1 LCWSLSTAKG
11 TLRYAYCSD
20 SRSLLPYYIRALF
33 PVVSALPQARS
44 GEPSIVCLFY
54 GIVGL
59 FYKYNMSLLPLHSVS
74 FPPILGIFWTPF
86 SHLGKDSSQCHD
98 YGIRAERK
106 RERERVHARARERGL
121 QFPRPSSCLN
131 ALPRARYPP
140 TSAPIM
146 PHPRQQH
153 VNRWYKVPHPVSRV
167 FVGLLSVSR
176 SLQC

>member
-1 LCWSLSTAKG
+1 MYWSLSTAKG

-59 FYKYNMSLLPLHSVS
+59 FYKYNMSLLPLCSVS

-86 SHLGKDSSQCHD
+86 AHLRKPKPQTGKTLRNVIRSIADGEPYKLPGTIEDASVIGGVEAAIASIG
-98 YGIRAERK
+98 YGS
-106 RERERVHARARERGL
+106 ARR
-121 QFPRPSSCLN
+121 
-131 ALPRARYPP
+131 
-140 TSAPIM
+140 
-146 PHPRQQH
+146 
-153 VNRWYKVPHPVSRV
+153 
-167 FVGLLSVSR
+167 
-176 SLQC
+176 

>member
-1 LCWSLSTAKG
+1 MYWSLSTAKG

-59 FYKYNMSLLPLHSVS
+59 FYKYNMSLLPLCSVS

-98 YGIRAERK
+98 YGIRSIADGEPYK
-106 RERERVHARARERGL
+106 LPGTIEDASVIGGVEAAIASIGYGSARR
-121 QFPRPSSCLN
+121 
-131 ALPRARYPP
+131 
-140 TSAPIM
+140 
-146 PHPRQQH
+146 
-153 VNRWYKVPHPVSRV
+153 
-167 FVGLLSVSR
+167 
-176 SLQC
+176 